1 MLMAFLVS
9 VAGAMDIM
17 RLYVTAKNVSR
28 KNLNGHAWCWALMQL
43 NSWAHYGRSSI
54 MDAAID
60 EFTINLAITII
71 VMVCALALLGGKD
84 YER

>member
-9 VAGAMDIM
+9 AAGTMDVM

-60 EFTINLAITII
+60 EFTINLAIKII
-71 VMVCALALLGGKD
+71 VMVCALALVRGEND
-84 YER
+84 